1 MSNPLQKTILR
12 PVLPL
17 LAGWLIG
24 AGCGIQLPGYRW
36 PLLILAIILLTVLAV
51 QIIRKRSTVF
61 VPCIL
66 FLMLGYLSIQPWVSP
81 DFPTD
86 HVIHFADDDKW
97 DITGKVISTP
107 YYRVNRIR
115 FTIEIYRLRREGINA
130 PARGKLRITAIGAPL
145 PLHSGDR
152 LLLHGKIR
160 TVRSF
165 KNPGGF
171 DYRQYLAFQGIWATA
186 YVGTDQMQIIGAA
199 KPGGLQ
205 KMIDAARERI
215 GGLIERTHPGNHRA
229 VLKALLLGQRD
240 GIDPALRRMFN
251 RLGIGHLLAISGLH
265 IGIVASTAFFLLVFL
280 LKFSEPLLQRGWV
293 RQIAA
298 VISLFPVFFYAVL
311 AGMSP
316 STQRAFIMV
325 AVFMIGLVIYRDQD
339 IFTTLAV
346 AGFIILAGHPPALY
360 SISFQLSFTAVLA
373 ILCGVSVF
381 GSSTKDSHRASFAVK
396 LRQRAWMFFIVSIF
410 AQLGTLPLVMRTFNL
425 VSLVSLPANLILVP
439 LIGFITVPL
448 GLLAVFISFVN
459 SAAALWL
466 LQINAHLL
474 DTLLVGIEWVSQ
486 LSFAALNTF
495 TPNLLEIVCFYLLF
509 GSMLFW
515 VHLRSARAPGTGSR
529 STPNENNSSS
539 AVRFPIKMAAG
550 FCLLSALVLVA
561 DSAYWIYQRF
571 WRSDLR
577 VTVIDVGQGT
587 ASLLELPEGYTIL
600 IDGGGFSDNSI
611 FDVGARV
618 IAPLLWHR
626 KIMSVDMI
634 ILSHAN
640 SDHLNGL
647 IYVAEHF
654 DVQTIWTNGQP
665 RPNAGYR
672 QLISVIERQ
681 GIKHPSYQ
689 ELARSHTINGVTVQ
703 ILYPPRD
710 YLARSESEKWRNTN
724 NNSMVVRTRFGE
736 VSILFPGD
744 IMARAEKE
752 LRHLQ
757 NQSMNSQVLMAAH
770 HGSNTS
776 NTDALIGAVR
786 PEVIVISCGWKNRYG
801 FPHSDVMKRFKRTTN
816 HIFRTDR
823 HGAVVLTTDG
833 RSMNIKAAAKGG
845 SAKNI
850 DFSPI

>member
-1 MSNPLQKTILR
+1 MSNPLPKRFLR

-24 AGCGIQLPGYRW
+24 TGCGIQLPGYRW
-36 PLLILAIILLTVLAV
+36 PPLILAILLLIVLAV
-51 QIIRKRSTVF
+51 QIFRKRPAVF
-61 VPCIL
+61 VPCVL

-81 DFPTD
+81 DFPPD

-97 DITGKVISTP
+97 DITGNVISTP
-107 YYRVNRIR
+107 YYRGNRIR
-115 FTIEIYRLRREGINA
+115 FNIEIDRLRREGMNA
-130 PARGKLRITAIGAPL
+130 PASGKLRVTAIGAPL
-145 PLHSGDR
+145 PLRSGDR
-152 LLLHGKIR
+152 LQLHGKIR

-186 YVGTDQMQIIGAA
+186 YVGTDQMHIMGAA

-205 KMIDAARERI
+205 KLIDAARERI
-215 GGLIERTHPGNHRA
+215 GGLIERTHPGDHRA
-229 VLKALLLGQRD
+229 VLKALLLGQRN
-240 GIDPALRRMFN
+240 GIDPALRQMFN

-265 IGIVASTAFFLLVFL
+265 IGIVASTAFFLLAFL
-280 LKFSEPLLQRGWV
+280 LKFFEPLLQRGWV

-298 VISLFPVFFYAVL
+298 VLSLVPVVFYAVL

-325 AVFMIGLVIYRDQD
+325 AVFMLGLVIYRDQD
-339 IFTTLAV
+339 VFTTLAV
-346 AGFIILAGHPPALY
+346 AGLIILAGHPPALY
-360 SISFQLSFTAVLA
+360 SVSFQLSFTAVLA

-381 GSSTKDSHRASFAVK
+381 GSSPEVSHSTPFAVK
-396 LRQRAWMFFIVSIF
+396 LRQRAWMFFIVSVF

-439 LIGFITVPL
+439 LIGFIAVPL

-474 DTLLVGIEWVSQ
+474 DALLGGIEWISQ
-486 LSFAALNTF
+486 KSFAAVHTF
-495 TPNLLEIVCFYLLF
+495 TPTLLEIVCFYLLF
-509 GSMLFW
+509 GSLLLLI
-515 VHLRSARAPGTGSR
+515 HLRSASASTTGGRSAPAEANGW
-529 STPNENNSSS
+529 S
-539 AVRFPIKMAAG
+539 AVRFPIKVAAG
-550 FCLLSALVLVA
+550 FCLLAALLLVA
-561 DSAYWIYQRF
+561 DTGYWIYQRF

-587 ASLLELPEGYTIL
+587 ASLLELPGGDTIL
-600 IDGGGFSDNSI
+600 IDGGGFSDNST

-654 DVQTIWTNGQP
+654 DVQTIWTNGQT
-665 RPNAGYR
+665 RPTAGYR
-672 QLISVIERQ
+672 
-681 GIKHPSYQ
+681 
-689 ELARSHTINGVTVQ
+689 
-703 ILYPPRD
+703 
-710 YLARSESEKWRNTN
+710 
-724 NNSMVVRTRFGE
+724 
-736 VSILFPGD
+736 
-744 IMARAEKE
+744 
-752 LRHLQ
+752 
-757 NQSMNSQVLMAAH
+757 
-770 HGSNTS
+770 
-776 NTDALIGAVR
+776 
-786 PEVIVISCGWKNRYG
+786 
-801 FPHSDVMKRFKRTTN
+801 
-816 HIFRTDR
+816 
-823 HGAVVLTTDG
+823 
-833 RSMNIKAAAKGG
+833 
-845 SAKNI
+845 
-850 DFSPI
+850 